1 MAGRQGFE
9 PRFYGPEPHVLPL
22 DDLPAEVS
30 ASGPARP
37 PGRARQGNGIET
49 SRSSETASRERG
61 ERVSGPASRLSGMLR
76 RNARR
81 IRPAGRGAGRYDL
94 RGCALPLARSERSE
108 RMAERRGSAL
118 LDNALPDLA
127 RGIRRSQLALARAAS
142 RSPPSRQERAQRAD
156 GGEAR
161 QRPPRQC
168 PPDVARGSSQP
179 ARACA
184 SGKPKPSLSP
194 GASAASGWRRQR
206 PPRQCPPDVARGF
219 VAASSRLRE
228 RQAEALPLARSEL
241 ASGWRRGA
249 TAPFRRAGIRR
260 SQLALARAASR
271 SPSSRQERACE
282 GMAERRDSAL
292 PDSALPTSRGDSS
305 QPARACA
312 SGKPKPSLSPG
323 ASLRADGGEGGI
335 RTLGPGLPRT
345 TA

>member
-168 PPDVARGSSQP
+168 PPDVARG
-179 ARACA
+179 
-184 SGKPKPSLSP
+184 
-194 GASAASGWRRQR
+194 
-206 PPRQCPPDVARGF
+206 F